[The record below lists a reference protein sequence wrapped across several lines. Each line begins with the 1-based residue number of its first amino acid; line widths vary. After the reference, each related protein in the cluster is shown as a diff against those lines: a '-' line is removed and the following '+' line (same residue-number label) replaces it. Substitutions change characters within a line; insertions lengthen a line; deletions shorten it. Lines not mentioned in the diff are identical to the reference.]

1 MRKIN
6 IGYTNKSFKKDN
18 FFYQEKVKNKFNHR
32 SKYDNIQD
40 FDFVP
45 KLYENKK
52 NFSVWEWID
61 GRSLD
66 NPTFDELKELVVIL
80 KKIHTSNIKL
90 AKSNI
95 KKRISYY
102 RKIMKQKLI
111 RIEVIEK
118 LRQKI
123 DQITKMMDKSKPIH
137 GDLYRTNIIKR
148 NGDQKLFVVDWEY
161 SHMGDIHYEL
171 AYIIEAYEFDQ
182 EKETFFLEQYQD
194 YDSKILNDHKILV
207 NYITVLWLY
216 SQDTMPFSPNKLISR
231 LVKQEQ
237 LNDI

>member
-6 IGYTNKSFKKDN
+6 IGYTNKSFKKGN
-18 FFYQEKVKNKFNHR
+18 FFYQEKIRNKFNHR
-32 SKYDNIQD
+32 SEYDNIKG

-45 KLYENKK
+45 KLYENKRK
-52 NFSVWEWID
+52 FSVWEWIE

-80 KKIHTSNIKL
+80 KKIHNSDIKL

-102 RKIMKQKLI
+102 RKIMKKKLI
-111 RIEVIEK
+111 QIEVIEK
-118 LRQKI
+118 LHKKI
-123 DQITKMMDKSKPIH
+123 DRIIKTIDKSKPIH

-148 NGDQKLFVVDWEY
+148 NEDQKLFIVDWEY

-171 AYIIEAYEFDQ
+171 AYIIEAYEFDR
-182 EKETFFLEQYQD
+182 EKKYFF
-194 YDSKILNDHKILV
+194 
-207 NYITVLWLY
+207 
-216 SQDTMPFSPNKLISR
+216 
-231 LVKQEQ
+231 
-237 LNDI
+237 